1 MPTEEK
7 AAAVAELTELFNRSS
22 AAVLTEYRGMSVSEI
37 TKLRRSLGD
46 NATYAV
52 AKNTLARIAARNAG
66 VEGLD
71 GHLTGPTA
79 IAFVTGDVAEA
90 AKGLRNFAKD
100 TPALVIK
107 GGVLDGRPLDVNQVS
122 QLADLEPREV
132 LLAKLAGAMKAPLT
146 KAVYLA
152 NAPLAQAARA
162 IDALRVKREAEQSA
176 DAA

>member
-7 AAAVAELTELFNRSS
+7 AAAVAELTELFSRSS

-46 NATYAV
+46 NATYTV
-52 AKNTLARIAARNAG
+52 AKNTLARIAARDAG

-71 GHLTGPTA
+71 DHLTGPTA

-90 AKGLRNFAKD
+90 AKGLRSFARD

-107 GGVLDGRPLDVNQVS
+107 GGVLDGRPIDVSQVS

-132 LLAKLAGAMKAPLT
+132 LLAKMAGAMKAPLT
-146 KAVYLA
+146 KAVHLA
-152 NAPLAQAARA
+152 NAPLAQAARVVE
-162 IDALRVKREAEQSA
+162 ALRAKQEAEQSA